1 MAVALSMMEAL
12 TGIDI
17 DGDGKADSTNE
28 LPHYDPGAPH
38 APTHA
43 QVACEEVGADTA
55 AVRLQI
61 RMKCSSS

>member
-1 MAVALSMMEAL
+1 MAVAVSMMEGW

-38 APTHA
+38 AQQMP
-43 QVACEEVGADTA
+43 
-55 AVRLQI
+55 RL
-61 RMKCSSS
+61 RVMR

>member
-1 MAVALSMMEAL
+1 MMEGW

-17 DGDGKADSTNE
+17 DGDGKADSANE

-38 APTHA
+38 AKQMPRYDK
-43 QVACEEVGADTA
+43 VGADTA
-55 AVRLQI
+55 AVHLQR

>member
-1 MAVALSMMEAL
+1 MAVFVSIMEGW

-38 APTHA
+38 AQQMP
-43 QVACEEVGADTA
+43 
-55 AVRLQI
+55 RL
-61 RMKCSSS
+61 RVMR